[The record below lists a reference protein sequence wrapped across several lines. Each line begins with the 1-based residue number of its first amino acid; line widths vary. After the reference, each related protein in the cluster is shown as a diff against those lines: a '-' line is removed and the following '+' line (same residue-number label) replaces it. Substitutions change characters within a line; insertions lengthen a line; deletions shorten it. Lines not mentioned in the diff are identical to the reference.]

1 MGPPSTAEWNALVQ
15 VYAISTIVLVL
26 KYTFSQIA
34 GADREKNYL
43 PEDQMLGGSELM
55 INPPHETF
63 DRRRRIFAND
73 MENIPF
79 HTAIFWAAFLL
90 QNFSNA
96 SGNGAVET
104 VALASLFAIYTFG
117 RSLHTISYMF
127 ALQPWRSLSFI
138 VALLALLGAS
148 ALMVAAA
155 FQTSMDKVFAA

>member
-15 VYAISTIVLVL
+15 VYAVSTLILVL
-26 KYTFSQIA
+26 KYTFSQVA
-34 GADREKNYL
+34 SADREKNYL
-43 PEDQMLGGSELM
+43 PEDQMMGQSELM

-79 HTAIFWAAFLL
+79 HTTVFWAAFLV
-90 QNFSNA
+90 QNLSNA

-117 RSLHTISYMF
+117 RTMHTISYLF
-127 ALQPWRSLSFI
+127 ALQPWRSLSFM
-138 VALLALLGAS
+138 VALLSLLGAVGLLVS
-148 ALMVAAA
+148 AA
-155 FQTSMDKVFAA
+155 FQTSMDKVFSA

>member
-15 VYAISTIVLVL
+15 VYAISTILLVL

-34 GADREKNYL
+34 GADREKAYL

-55 INPPHETF
+55 INPPYETF

-79 HTAIFWAAFLL
+79 HTAIFWAAFIL

-117 RSLHTISYMF
+117 RSLHTISYML

-138 VALLALLGAS
+138 VALLSLLGAA